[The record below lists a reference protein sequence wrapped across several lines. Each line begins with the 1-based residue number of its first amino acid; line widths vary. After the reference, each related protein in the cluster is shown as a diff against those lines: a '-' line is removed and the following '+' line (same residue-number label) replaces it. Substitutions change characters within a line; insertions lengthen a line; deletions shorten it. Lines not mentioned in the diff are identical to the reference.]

1 MSYRETPVYIDNL
14 LAMRGLC
21 ALGVLLVHSLGA
33 SDLSFRFYLEHG
45 WEFGATSRQIL
56 ASLTPTTGKNFVL
69 FFFVHSGYLMGKIFF
84 MDRYTLDRA
93 GIMKFYRGRFLRIAP
108 LLYVNLLV
116 CMLLLPSAQPTVLQ
130 TLGDYLFFNNYT
142 GRGIN
147 GVTWSLSWEMQY
159 YLIAPFVFM
168 YFCVPSTKM
177 LLRLLGLALFLGVL
191 SILDIRKYPPIEF
204 TSYFMLGFALN
215 LALRQW
221 DVRKFPGST
230 LLAVG
235 GGFFIGNGLYY
246 ALFNAGL
253 EPIANPLVGLAA
265 ALTIFLLECPRADE
279 RAALPQDSY
288 GTARLL
294 TLRFWTWVG
303 ILSYGIYLW
312 HFPLL
317 SWING
322 LAVAAARA
330 LFGLLGGVDSG
341 WRRVLLFHAIQLPM
355 ILGATLL
362 VSLLTFLTVEIR
374 FRPGLYSWDSSRYL
388 GRYLRARFDPRVAST
403 PSKA

>member
-45 WEFGATSRQIL
+45 WELGATSQAL
-56 ASLTPTTGKNFVL
+56 AASLMLTTGKNFVL

-93 GIMKFYRGRFLRIAP
+93 GIWKFYRGRFLRIAP
-108 LLYVNLLV
+108 LLYVNLVV
-116 CMLLLPSAQPTVLQ
+116 CMLLLPSAQPTLRQ
-130 TLGDYLFFNNYT
+130 ALGDFLFVNNYT

-168 YFCVPSTKM
+168 YFCIPSTKT
-177 LLRLLGLALFLGVL
+177 LQRLLALTLVLAVL
-191 SILDIRKYPPIEF
+191 SALDIRKYPPIEY
-204 TSYFMLGFALN
+204 TAYFLLGFAIN
-215 LALRQW
+215 LALRHW
-221 DVRKFPGST
+221 DVRKFRGST

-235 GGFFIGNGLYY
+235 GGFFVGNGLYY

-253 EPIANPLVGLAA
+253 EPLANPVVGLAA
-265 ALTIFLLECPRADE
+265 AMTIFLLECPRVDE
-279 RAALPQDSY
+279 GARLPQDSY
-288 GTARLL
+288 GTIRLL
-294 TLRFWTWVG
+294 HLRFWTWVG

-322 LAVAAARA
+322 LAVDQARS
-330 LFGLLGGVDSG
+330 LYELIGGVDPG
-341 WRRVLLFHAIQLPM
+341 WLRVLLFHAIQLPM
-355 ILGATLL
+355 ILAATLL
-362 VSLLTFLTVEIR
+362 VSLVTFLTIEIR

-388 GRYLRARFDPRVAST
+388 GRYLKTWFDRRVAPAT
-403 PSKA
+403 SKA